1 MLSSTAKPTTVPMN
15 LWHQPITP
23 RPHIESNTIEHGQI
37 HKSNYHKVQT
47 HITTNKNP
55 HTIPKLSKPQITK
68 PRIRSHLTNHKTGNL
83 NPRIQSHLWY
93 PRIQSPCRCPRIQS
107 YLNSDAHNPV
117 SHRLELRGESS
128 CGCKGEYALAEW
140 TVAEKSGV
148 TVKIQSRNH
157 IGPFGPITYIHGST
171 YQIMSLEFGYG
182 LGRC

>member
-1 MLSSTAKPTTVPMN
+1 MT
-15 LWHQPITP
+15 
-23 RPHIESNTIEHGQI
+23 G
-37 HKSNYHKVQT
+37 VQT
-47 HITTNKNP
+47 CALPI
-55 HTIPKLSKPQITK
+55 SQITK
-68 PRIRSHLTNHKTGNL
+68 PRIRSHLINHKTGNL
-83 NPRIQSHLWY
+83 N

-117 SHRLELRGESS
+117 SHGLELRGESS
-128 CGCKGEYALAEW
+128 CGRKGEYALAEW

-148 TVKIQSRNH
+148 TVKIKTRNH